1 MSKWLYNFT
10 ITKRE
15 QIVTEEV
22 SKNKDGEETTT
33 KKKETVEKEIPLKLK
48 KPNRRL
54 YDEADL
60 FYGVKL
66 SEGIKAGLL
75 TKTLLAKRYE
85 NDGGP
90 MSNPEKEEYA
100 NLYIELYDKE
110 NLVQKIQLNLEK
122 EPEETRREKLKDALV
137 EMSII
142 KQKLHQF
149 EMSQQSLFD
158 QTAEVRARNQTIM
171 WWVLHL
177 AHIEEKEGSVE
188 EFFKGETFDE
198 RLEHYD
204 VLEEDENPFWSD
216 AIRKFIYFVS
226 FWESGQLSSEE
237 DFKKAD
243 DMFDKTLEEGN
254 SSEEEQEEMA
264 EEEVDEIAD
273 EILSN
278 KVKDEK
284 QEEAEESKPKA
295 KAKKKTRKKEPIP
308 ENA

>member
-10 ITKRE
+10 IVKK
-15 QIVTEEV
+15 EEATIEEK
-22 SKNKDGEETTT
+22 SKNENGEEITT
-33 KKKETVEKEIPLKLK
+33 KKKEVTEKDTSLMLK
-48 KPNRRL
+48 KPNRKL

-75 TKTLLAKRYE
+75 AKTLLAKRYE

-100 NLYIELYDKE
+100 NLYIDLYEKE

-122 EPEETRREKLKDALV
+122 LPEEERREKLKQALV
-137 EMSII
+137 DMSEL
-142 KQKLHQF
+142 KQQLHQF

-158 QTAEVRARNQTIM
+158 QTAEVRARNQAIM

-177 AHIEEKEGSVE
+177 SYIKNEEGVE
-188 EFFKGETFDE
+188 EQFFKGDTFEE
-198 RLEHYD
+198 RLEYYD
-204 VLEEDENPFWSD
+204 ILEENENPFWSE

-237 DFKKAD
+237 DFKKAEGVFD
-243 DMFDKTLEEGN
+243 DSVGEEAAT
-254 SSEEEQEEMA
+254 EEEKEELSNK
-264 EEEVDEIAD
+264 EVDSIAD
-273 EILSN
+273 EILTP
-278 KVKDEK
+278 K
-284 QEEAEESKPKA
+284 EEEKPKA
-295 KAKKKTRKKEPIP
+295 KRKSRKKEPAIKD
-308 ENA
+308 A